1 MVLQKNVRMALAR
14 RSYLRVRRAA
24 LTIQA
29 FSRGMFARRLYRQ
42 VGAGQSSELH
52 RWERCPAASWWQ
64 RSTGPTASNRCCI
77 VPCACW

>member
-1 MVLQKNVRMALAR
+1 MVLQKNVRMALAQ

-42 VGAGQSSELH
+42 VGARQSSE
-52 RWERCPAASWWQ
+52 CCAQMGAV
-64 RSTGPTASNRCCI
+64 RSCLGLG
-77 VPCACW
+77 VFW